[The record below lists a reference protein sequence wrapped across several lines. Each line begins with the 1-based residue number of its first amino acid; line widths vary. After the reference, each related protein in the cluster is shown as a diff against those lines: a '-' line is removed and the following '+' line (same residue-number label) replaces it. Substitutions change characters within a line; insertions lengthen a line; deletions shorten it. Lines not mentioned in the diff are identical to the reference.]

1 MKIRKGNKIMEKK
14 VAVDIL
20 EDIKQSIIDDDS
32 GVKALNTLEI
42 YRKNL
47 EISVNPKIRK
57 LVDEQKEIISKY
69 GEDDIHTVKINNKIS
84 KELNKIFN
92 K

>member
-1 MKIRKGNKIMEKK
+1 MEKK

-20 EDIKQSIIDDDS
+20 EDIKQSIIDDDT
-32 GVKALNTLEI
+32 GTKALNTLEI

-69 GEDDIHTVKINNKIS
+69 GEDDKHTIKINNKIS
-84 KELNKIFN
+84 KELNKIFS

>member
-1 MKIRKGNKIMEKK
+1 MEKK

-20 EDIKQSIIDDDS
+20 EDIKQSIIDDDT
-32 GVKALNTLEI
+32 GTKALNTLDI

-57 LVDEQKEIISKY
+57 LVGEQKEIISKY
-69 GEDDIHTVKINNKIS
+69 GEDDKHTIKINNKIS
-84 KELNKIFN
+84 KELNKIFS